1 MDEKYNNQIYLKF
14 TQRLTLVMDGPK
26 DESSKKKEDL
36 GVNWSIWE
44 DSETEDQDGKLSS
57 ASQSSKKKEDL
68 GVKEDDKADRGYHYR
83 SIHYRSIHD
92 MKADSKADSITN
104 STVSASLNMNG
115 PKDESSK
122 KKKRFWG

>member
-1 MDEKYNNQIYLKF
+1 MDEKHNNQIYLKF

-44 DSETEDQDGKLSS
+44 DNKAEDLDGKLSS

-68 GVKEDDKADRGYHYR
+68 GVEEDNEAERG
-83 SIHYRSIHD
+83 SIHN
-92 MKADSKADSITN
+92 MKADSKATTIAN

>member
-1 MDEKYNNQIYLKF
+1 
-14 TQRLTLVMDGPK
+14 MDGRK
-26 DESSKKKEDL
+26 DESSNSKKKEDL

-44 DSETEDQDGKLSS
+44 DSEAEDQDGKLSS

-104 STVSASLNMNG
+104 STVSASLNMKG

>member
-1 MDEKYNNQIYLKF
+1 
-14 TQRLTLVMDGPK
+14 MDGRK

-44 DSETEDQDGKLSS
+44 DNKAEDLDGKLSS

-68 GVKEDDKADRGYHYR
+68 GVEEDNEAERG
-83 SIHYRSIHD
+83 SIHN
-92 MKADSKADSITN
+92 MKADSKATTIAN

>member
-1 MDEKYNNQIYLKF
+1 MEKYNNQIYQKF
-14 TQRLTLVMDGPK
+14 TQRLTLVMDGRK

-44 DSETEDQDGKLSS
+44 DNEAEDQDGKLSS

-68 GVKEDDKADRGYHYR
+68 EVKEDNKAERG
-83 SIHYRSIHD
+83 SIHN
-92 MKADSKADSITN
+92 MKADSKATTIAN
-104 STVSASLNMNG
+104 STVSASLNMKG